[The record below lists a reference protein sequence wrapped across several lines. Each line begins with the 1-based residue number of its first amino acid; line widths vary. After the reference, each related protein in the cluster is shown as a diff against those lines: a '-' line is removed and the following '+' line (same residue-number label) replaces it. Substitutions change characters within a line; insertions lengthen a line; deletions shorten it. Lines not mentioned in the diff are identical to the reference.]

1 MSDNNKTPWAAA
13 IGGGII
19 GSLLTAGALVLAGPS
34 LIGERMVRQ
43 ALVANPQML
52 VEAGEALRDQQFAQT
67 LQPIRASLERPYYSS
82 WKGAAKPDVTLT
94 YFYDYACGYCRMSN
108 PDLERLLKED
118 QGLRVV
124 YRELPILGP
133 ESVHAARVSLAASKV
148 GKFKEYHDALYAAGR
163 PGSETIAVAARAAG
177 VAAEPANDPAQEA
190 ELKAN
195 MTLASQLGAT
205 GTPLFIV
212 GDQVMNSAVGYDAL
226 KAAVEAARKKG

>member
-1 MSDNNKTPWAAA
+1 MPWAAA
-13 IGGGII
+13 IGGGIV

-34 LIGERMVRQ
+34 LIGDRMVRQ
-43 ALVANPQML
+43 ALIANPQML
-52 VEAGEALRDQQFAQT
+52 VEAGEALRVQQFAQT
-67 LQPIRASLERPYYSS
+67 LQPIRASLERPFYSS

-108 PDLERLLKED
+108 PDIDRLVNED
-118 QGLRVV
+118 KGLRVV

-133 ESVHAARVSLAASKV
+133 ESVHAARVSLAASKA

-163 PGSETIAVAARAAG
+163 PGSDTIAVAARAAG

-212 GDQVMNSAVGYDAL
+212 GDRVMNSAVGYDVL
-226 KAAVEAARKKG
+226 KAAVDAARKKS